1 MYKWLKPLLITTAV
15 FLGLDT
21 LYLNTTSCMFG
32 ALVQRIQK
40 APMKLNP
47 LGAVLCYVA
56 LITGIYYFI
65 IKDRRSVFEAGL
77 LGLIIYVVFETTN
90 YAMFKDWSMRAVVL
104 DSAWGSVLFALTTW
118 IVYKL
123 I

>member
-1 MYKWLKPLLITTAV
+1 MYKWLKPLLITSAV
-15 FLGLDT
+15 FLGLDA
-21 LYLNTTSCMFG
+21 LYLNTTSSMFS

-90 YAMFKDWSMRAVVL
+90 YAIFKDWSMQAVVL
-104 DSAWGSVLFALTTW
+104 DSAWGGVLFALTTW